1 MSEIAGWV
9 APAATMIAAMMTA
22 ANLGARIT
30 GWGFVVFAVGSVAW
44 IIVAVTSHQ
53 SNLLLTNGFLTLV
66 NIVGIW
72 RWLGRR
78 AKYDEGAH
86 VAEEA
91 SADAPSS
98 TLFQLGGMEG
108 KPVIDERGETAGHV
122 VDVMA
127 ECQTGRISYF
137 VVREGS
143 ELSLSETLRVLSWHD
158 VRVTENE
165 LRLNLGDLRDATEI
179 KPDAWPVKVPAMSPP
194 AA

>member
-1 MSEIAGWV
+1 MGDIAGWV

-53 SNLLLTNGFLTLV
+53 NNLLLTNGFLTLV

-78 AKYDEGAH
+78 ATYDEGARA
-86 VAEEA
+86 AEEA
-91 SADAPSS
+91 SADSLS
-98 TLFQLGGMEG
+98 TTLFQLGGMEG
-108 KPVIDERGETAGHV
+108 KPVINEHGETVGHV

-143 ELSLSETLRVLSWHD
+143 ELSLREKLRALNWRD
-158 VRVTENE
+158 VTVTEDE
-165 LRLNLGDLRDATEI
+165 LRLRLADLANATEV
-179 KPDAWPVKVPAMSPP
+179 KPDAWPGKAPAMASPS
-194 AA
+194 A

>member
-1 MSEIAGWV
+1 MGDIAGWV

-53 SNLLLTNGFLTLV
+53 NNLLLTNGFLMLV

-78 AKYDEGAH
+78 ATYDEGARA
-86 VAEEA
+86 AEEA
-91 SADAPSS
+91 SADSLS
-98 TLFQLGGMEG
+98 TTLFQLGGMEG
-108 KPVIDERGETAGHV
+108 KPVINEHGETVGHV

-143 ELSLSETLRVLSWHD
+143 ELSLREKLRALNWRD
-158 VRVTENE
+158 VTVTEEE
-165 LRLNLGDLRDATEI
+165 LRLRLADLADATEV
-179 KPDAWPVKVPAMSPP
+179 KPDAWPVKAPAIASPS
-194 AA
+194 A